1 MLFTVDPANGA
12 IPVLVFFRII
22 DHLTLLEPSCATIDL
37 QRPLSQARAWYNL
50 YAYVRCEQGMEED
63 GVRPTEKFY
72 MALLRATGEGN
83 RTDKTIHI
91 LQEMRE
97 AGLTPGVRSYNCAVG
112 ACGKV
117 SVSSPRRSIL
127 RHWTTY
133 SCWCR
138 ALICRTERC
147 SIRRAGVGRGVLS
160 SQRSQRC
167 CHLLRLQR
175 TGARIPFHAFVA
187 KRDGGI
193 LAPPSGAAILMPYF
207 LII

>member
-1 MLFTVDPANGA
+1 
-12 IPVLVFFRII
+12 
-22 DHLTLLEPSCATIDL
+22 
-37 QRPLSQARAWYNL
+37 
-50 YAYVRCEQGMEED
+50 MEED

-127 RHWTTY
+127 RVGIGQNIHAAVAHSFVVLKGNRY
-133 SCWCR
+133 DEQ
-138 ALICRTERC
+138 ALDEI
-147 SIRRAGVGRGVLS
+147 L
-160 SQRSQRC
+160 
-167 CHLLRLQR
+167 CHLLS
-175 TGARIPFHAFVA
+175 AA
-187 KRDGGI
+187 
-193 LAPPSGAAILMPYF
+193 AP
-207 LII
+207 